1 MAKRSLSSFVGESS
15 SMRGS
20 TINWRFSLGHTNAAH
35 TGLGPSTPKPTRQNS
50 GNRNSDPSQVPN
62 DGETIARLTSGL
74 YGPCGAP
81 AAVCSAPPPLVR
93 VAAATSRAA
102 PPSHRATQP
111 KQFVYLLGGERTR
124 SSLGHTLVLF
134 SPNQV
139 LQPYLYVTNKQPG
152 GLEAGKVYQFQVVAV
167 LPDANAPEEKSRWSA
182 ITSFEYIYADSPLV
196 RVARRLPDGTVLIN
210 WSRSWGQNAFR
221 ITRFI
226 ILFRKEKRLPNGET
240 VFHGFRHVTAPG
252 NLEALCPAMGHHASL
267 YYPFP
272 SIHPSLL
279 HSPSPPS
286 QPFNFTAVSTGVA
299 PSEYK
304 VAGLDRSAGYQFVVY
319 GENTPQGID
328 PAESLFTGGLNGRKI
343 TTFSQE
349 VFVPADDRI
358 ELDILSP
365 SRSKWDGDPCE
376 HVFAESDMTV
386 RAVAAQDLN
395 GGNVGGGGGAGG
407 GSLSFNN
414 QLSLLEMNSS
424 ASNSLMFLILGVLA
438 GAMLIVM
445 IFLVAICFFRQ
456 RKEKLRLLAQINA
469 DDKDSR
475 MLALAE
481 SNGNVGVDEEPP
493 RSKRSVPSSGFL
505 LADLTPIAV
514 ANFRTAPAPPPPPL
528 PPVAGERDRLLPLSQ
543 PPPPPPS
550 SPPTGDGEH
559 HPTGSSTPSDSSS
572 AIVQM
577 KREPPSGG
585 SIHDESDD
593 NHEKNRNELTVSGS
607 SPNPEDPLFARIA
620 LRAHAY
626 PLYNSHL
633 RRRPPSPPLHSSQ
646 HQHQGEVLA
655 MSTQGRWLS
664 GRADQRGRR
673 LGKLSSHSFM
683 YPSSAAWCYRRGVEA
698 VYPFLKSISPPPQ
711 RIQAIVPQAGDKT
724 NREEEFLGDIQ
735 ISMQPSSPPRPNSP
749 STTKSRGSS
758 NRTLFSRLQCPPSG
772 VRSPRIHAP
781 LGQQSSSFLEQTSF
795 RADQPEEADA
805 WMQISSSNCSDGVR
819 TTSLNKKRKR
829 QNCHPEKTFGSF
841 YSSFSADDSRTDN
854 LSCYPSGHQA
864 GA

>member
-1 MAKRSLSSFVGESS
+1 MRLPFIGSMPSATCLCFVAILTLTSVFLPTLSQVTTNKSHTQMAKRSLSSFVGESS

-50 GNRNSDPSQVPN
+50 GNRTSWRPKVTIIGDNLAVNLSWPS
-62 DGETIARLTSGL
+62 
-74 YGPCGAP
+74 
-81 AAVCSAPPPLVR
+81 
-93 VAAATSRAA
+93 
-102 PPSHRATQP
+102 
-111 KQFVYLLGGERTR
+111 R
-124 SSLGHTLVLF
+124 SSRQRPLSHYRIQFRYRDPHRRHWVRTPVVVQTRLAG
-134 SPNQV
+134 NV

-252 NLEALCPAMGHHASL
+252 NLE
-267 YYPFP
+267 
-272 SIHPSLL
+272 
-279 HSPSPPS
+279 
-286 QPFNFTAVSTGVA
+286 
-299 PSEYK
+299 EYK

-349 VFVPADDRI
+349 VFVPADD
-358 ELDILSP
+358 
-365 SRSKWDGDPCE
+365 
-376 HVFAESDMTV
+376 

-735 ISMQPSSPPRPNSP
+735 I
-749 STTKSRGSS
+749 
-758 NRTLFSRLQCPPSG
+758 G